1 MNADGTSPRLIAEQ
15 DVPGAVLQTPLW
27 SPDSASLYVS
37 YQAQRSNGGLDVGID
52 RLDVASGARTRVVPN
67 AMPCTGLPPS
77 SYAKR
82 ILPPAVWLRPP
93 LHFGKLRHSPAELFG
108 RTELRHQVSPQQV
121 QREWLADDLRA
132 EAQHVHV
139 VVLDTLVR

>member
-1 MNADGTSPRLIAEQ
+1 MSTLSGFGAAGAALGTVGATVCDGALTGSSATRTPMAE
-15 DVPGAVLQTPLW
+15 
-27 SPDSASLYVS
+27 SAK
-37 YQAQRSNGGLDVGID
+37 R
-52 RLDVASGARTRVVPN
+52 R
-67 AMPCTGLPPS
+67 MPCTGLPPS

-82 ILPPAVWLRPP
+82 ILPPAVLLRPP

-121 QREWLADDLRA
+121 QREWLADDLRS

-139 VVLDTLVR
+139 VVLDALVR